1 LLLSIKK
8 FTVSTA
14 IIETSGLNYAYKK
27 GSPILQH
34 LELSVDRGHIYGFL
48 GPNGSGKTTTL
59 SLLLG
64 LLRKQEG
71 SIRVFGQDFNKHRTA
86 ILRRLGSLIE
96 APSLYGHLTA
106 HENLEVYRR
115 IYHVPKERIPEVL
128 NIVGLQDTGKKTARR
143 FSLGMKQ
150 RLSIALALL
159 HRPELLILDE
169 PTNGLDPNGI
179 IELRELL
186 KRLNR
191 EEGMTILVSSHILS
205 EVEKMVTHV
214 GIIARGCML
223 FQGSIQALR
232 RIQQVQSQMYLHTS
246 NNEAAI
252 QLLHDYKTEV
262 VENGLAVAVHD
273 PGQVAFINRK
283 LIFHGI
289 DVYRLQPQS
298 TDLENLFIQLTTA
311 PL

>member
-1 LLLSIKK
+1 M
-8 FTVSTA
+8 
-14 IIETSGLNYAYKK
+14 E
-27 GSPILQH
+27 
-34 LELSVDRGHIYGFL
+34 RGQIYGFL

-71 SIRVFGQDFNKHRTA
+71 SIRVFGQDLMQHRTT
-86 ILRRLGSLIE
+86 ILKRLGALIE

-106 HENLEVYRR
+106 SENLEVYRR
-115 IYHVPKERIPEVL
+115 IYDVEKERINEVL
-128 NIVGLQDTGKKTARR
+128 HLVGLQDTGRKTVRR

-205 EVEKMVTHV
+205 EVEKMVSHV

-232 RIQQVQSQMYLHTS
+232 RIQQVQSQLFLHTS
-246 NNEAAI
+246 NDEAAV
-252 QLLHDYKTEV
+252 QVLRDYKTEV
-262 VENGLAVAVHD
+262 AENGLSIAVHD
-273 PGQVAFINRK
+273 PGQVAFINRT

-298 TDLENLFIQLTTA
+298 NDLENIFIQLTTA